1 MYFLALSECQMALWP
16 VMGMLD
22 RISEHA
28 VTICMLGSYRW
39 RNNASKSCSH
49 MQTLVH
55 TDQADLW
62 LGQLILRK
70 DRTLAAAV
78 GACSRAQQ
86 IAGTLTSWGVELL
99 PGPDMVLALATTSPY
114 RAR

>member
-1 MYFLALSECQMALWP
+1 MALWP

-62 LGQLILRK
+62 LGQLILSHH
-70 DRTLAAAV
+70 RTSDKLLRGGLEPFSTMPPDALHRQISN
-78 GACSRAQQ
+78 CSDK
-86 IAGTLTSWGVELL
+86 S
-99 PGPDMVLALATTSPY
+99 
-114 RAR
+114 